1 VWRAA
6 IVLQF
11 ALLKLD
17 CFQMPARS
25 CMECVTYDHEAQWA
39 QGLMHVVD
47 ALAWAFEALLYLM
60 TFLITRFNDLLS
72 KIARL
77 NET

>member
-1 VWRAA
+1 
-6 IVLQF
+6 
-11 ALLKLD
+11 
-17 CFQMPARS
+17 
-25 CMECVTYDHEAQWA
+25 MECVTYDHEAQWA

-60 TFLITRFNDLLS
+60 TFLITGFNDLLS

>member
-1 VWRAA
+1 
-6 IVLQF
+6 
-11 ALLKLD
+11 
-17 CFQMPARS
+17 
-25 CMECVTYDHEAQWA
+25 
-39 QGLMHVVD
+39 MHVVD